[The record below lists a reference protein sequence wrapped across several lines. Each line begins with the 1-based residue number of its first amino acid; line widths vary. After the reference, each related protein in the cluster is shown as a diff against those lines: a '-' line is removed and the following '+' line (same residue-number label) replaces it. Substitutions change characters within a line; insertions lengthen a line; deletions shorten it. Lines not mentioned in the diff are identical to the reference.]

1 MKITYHKS
9 QNKKQN
15 SDSGVVLL
23 FSIFLVGFLI
33 SVVLTLSAIFIP
45 KIKLAGGTKNSIAA
59 LYAAESGVEWCLRIY
74 RLDPAGLTPKP
85 VMANGA
91 TYTDKNGDV
100 LSVADCQSSPIKVI
114 GNNRG
119 VTRSYE
125 ITL

>member
-1 MKITYHKS
+1 MRSSTQFVCQQCGYS
-9 QNKKQN
+9 TPRWMGQCPSCGQWNT
-15 SDSGVVLL
+15 
-23 FSIFLVGFLI
+23 LVE
-33 SVVLTLSAIFIP
+33 SVVA
-45 KIKLAGGTKNSIAA
+45 AGTKNSLAA